1 MPTSQGGS
9 RYEVAKHPG
18 PGRIKRILKCF
29 RRLTIKEMLKSR
41 LVDLDVVL
49 AALAHPIR
57 RAIVERL
64 AQGECTVK
72 ELAEPHDVSLPA
84 ISQHL
89 RVLEDAGILRRTPDG
104 RVRRCALRTEPL
116 SAAFSW
122 FLQYRMFWEDQLDA
136 IQELVEG
143 DRT

>member
-1 MPTSQGGS
+1 MQRS
-9 RYEVAKHPG
+9 RV
-18 PGRIKRILKCF
+18 
-29 RRLTIKEMLKSR
+29 
-41 LVDLDVVL
+41 VDLDTVL

-64 AQGECTVK
+64 AEGDCTVK

-89 RVLEDAGILRRTPDG
+89 RVLEDAGLLRQKPDG
-104 RVRRCALRTEPL
+104 RVRRCALQTKPL

-122 FLQYRMFWEDQLDA
+122 FLQYRAFWESELDA
-136 IQELVEG
+136 IKEQVEG
-143 DRT
+143 DLR

>member
-1 MPTSQGGS
+1 M
-9 RYEVAKHPG
+9 
-18 PGRIKRILKCF
+18 LKC
-29 RRLTIKEMLKSR
+29 RGVVALKEMLKSQ

-64 AQGECTVK
+64 AKGECTVK
-72 ELAEPHDVSLPA
+72 ELAEPHDVSPPA

-89 RVLEDAGILRRTPDG
+89 RVLEDAGLLRRTPDG
-104 RVRRCALRTEPL
+104 RVRRCALRAKAL

-122 FLQYRMFWEDQLDA
+122 FLQYRAFWESELDA
-136 IQELVEG
+136 IQEEVEG
-143 DRT
+143 DWT